1 MAAVPGSSSENETCF
16 DRAFNLADGADFFAV
31 FLNDVQK
38 IYVTNQGRANEHIR
52 KRDQKSGNLCY

>member
-31 FLNDVQK
+31 FLNDVKK
-38 IYVTNQGRANEHIR
+38 IYVTN
-52 KRDQKSGNLCY
+52 